1 MKLLFTL
8 LLFNLSITF
17 CFSQSK
23 QIDSL
28 IAEIKKEDL
37 SDSIKINLLLDLSFE
52 FRFTNPDSMH
62 FYANKARLLGLE
74 INNTYGKQQGLRNI
88 ALSYLNR
95 GDFDTAKYLLKKVI
109 YQSQQSKEQKILLDA
124 YNSLGRIYYSK
135 ADYDSAIIVF
145 QYTLELSKKLK
156 APVDRAGAFLNI
168 GGSLQEKGDE
178 VKATRYFNDALLLF
192 DSLNHK
198 YGIATASYNLAN
210 IFKNQGDYDKSL
222 NYYNK
227 VAKIDS
233 MSGNTR
239 DFAATLGS
247 IAEILLYKRD
257 TIKAI
262 EFYRKSIALYDS
274 SSANCQ
280 KVISINNLGDLF
292 LKLNFLDSAEKYI
305 KQALLIATECQMPK
319 QIAAIRFD
327 LGKFYTKKLNRSNAK
342 DNFQLAFD
350 IATEHSLKKLTADAA
365 LRLYEINKEEKKLSE
380 SLYYLEKARSIENE
394 LFNQENTRQIAQLEA
409 EYEMEKERQKFHFQ
423 QEKAAIAYEES
434 ISGERSVKYQVLFG
448 FIILSVLLV
457 IILSLYFQKNK
468 LNYKLERIIID
479 TNEQNQ
485 QIKEQNEEISQQT
498 ELIEKRSKEL
508 EQQKLEL
515 EITNNKLS
523 QLNEEKNTIIG
534 IVAHDL
540 KSPLNQVKGF
550 ISLLKLEQNNKEK
563 FTEYLKMVE
572 DAANRST
579 QMIDRILDINALDNN
594 TIVSTNKDV
603 NIRSLLAAVKSDYLE
618 QAENKKIGLL
628 LSMDENLII
637 KSDSEAL
644 REIID
649 NLVSNAI
656 KFSPSNSQINISA
669 KESHHYY
676 SIEVQDN
683 GPGISKEDKS
693 KIFKKYEQGS
703 ATPTANEKSTGL
715 GLAIV
720 KRYVDALQYEIECL
734 SDGKNGTTFI
744 LKIPKN

>member
-23 QIDSL
+23 QMDSI

-37 SDSIKINLLLDLSFE
+37 SDSVRINLLLDLSFE
-52 FRFTNPDSMH
+52 FRFTNPDSMY

-74 INNTYGKQQGLRNI
+74 VNNIYGKQQGLRNI

-109 YQSQQSKEQKILLDA
+109 NQSQQINEEKILLDA

-145 QYTLELSKKLK
+145 QYTLELSTKLK
-156 APVDRAGAFLNI
+156 APVDRAGALLNI

-192 DSLNHK
+192 DSLNNQ

-210 IFKNQGDYDKSL
+210 IFKNQGDYNKAL
-222 NYYNK
+222 NYFNT

-233 MSGNTR
+233 ISGNTR

-257 TIKAI
+257 TISAI
-262 EFYRKSIALYDS
+262 ETYRKSIALYDS

-292 LKLNFLDSAEKYI
+292 LNLNLLDSAEKYI
-305 KQALLIATECQMPK
+305 KRALIIANECQMPK

-327 LGKFYTKKLNRSNAK
+327 LGKFYTKKLNSSKAK
-342 DNFQLAFD
+342 DNFQIAFD
-350 IATEHSLKKLTADAA
+350 IATEYSLKKLTADAA
-365 LRLYEINKEEKKLSE
+365 LRLYEINKEEKNLSE
-380 SLYYLEKARSIENE
+380 SLYYLEQTRSIENE

-423 QEKAAIAYEES
+423 QEKTELAYEES
-434 ISGERSVKYQVLFG
+434 ISGERSLKYQILFG
-448 FIILSVLLV
+448 FIILSILLV
-457 IILSLYFQKNK
+457 VILSLYFQKNK
-468 LNYKLERIIID
+468 LNYKLERIVID

-498 ELIEKRSKEL
+498 ELIESRSAEL
-508 EQQKLEL
+508 EQQKLKL

-563 FTEYLKMVE
+563 FPEYLKMVE

-579 QMIDRILDINALDNN
+579 HMIDRILDINALDNN

-603 NIRSLLAAVKSDYLE
+603 NIRSLLEAVKSDYIE
-618 QAENKKIGLL
+618 QAKNKKIGLL
-628 LSMDENLII
+628 LSMDENLMI

-656 KFSPSNSQINISA
+656 KFSPSNSQIIISA
-669 KESHHYY
+669 KESPHYY

-683 GPGISKEDKS
+683 GPGISKEDRS

-720 KRYVDALQYEIECL
+720 KRYADALQYEIECV
-734 SDGKNGTTFI
+734 SDGKSGTTFI
-744 LKIPKN
+744 LRIPKN